1 MSFIPLLLSRL
12 SFFATGSQR
21 DNELHEQRVTR
32 GTKCWP
38 AYYQDFGCNCC
49 CLQRNLSATLLL
61 FAVAMAKTSS
71 TFLTSLCTMQQGG
84 MRFLNRVQCGFTFIS
99 EGKMLVLPSLKSLLH
114 KSQQSKGYDDNA
126 ALQWESVTS
135 GKATMGY
142 CPD

>member
-61 FAVAMAKTSS
+61 LAVAKTSS
-71 TFLTSLCTMQQGG
+71 TFFTSLCTMQQGR
-84 MRFLNRVQCGFTFIS
+84 MIFKQSQCGFTFIS
-99 EGKMLVLPSLKSLLH
+99 EGKMLVRSSLSLLH
-114 KSQQSKGYDDNA
+114 KKSKLSQQSKGYDDNA